1 MIVRGCWSGD
11 APSHVSS
18 TSVRPSSSRS
28 VHESPRLRSR
38 GVCNPS
44 FVHELVRLPMRCIR
58 PRPDCLSFTREC
70 ARLRV
75 ASVMVKPLIVPFQAE
90 GVEERAICSRRR
102 VPSALESWANCA
114 HACRA
119 IATTPIRGQ
128 TGLISAFGTQT
139 PRFVDRGDGQPL
151 AGFGEV
157 STVVE
162 RIRCWASGSDASGSD
177 ASSARSATAQA
188 TATRAVRVRQRRKRR
203 RRERQ

>member
-1 MIVRGCWSGD
+1 MLLLSGVTLVVPLFWCSDLPLIVAPTTVCIASQRVSSAIRLIVRGCWSGD

-58 PRPDCLSFTREC
+58 PRPDCLSSTREC

-75 ASVMVKPLIVPFQAE
+75 ASVMVKPHIVPFQAKR
-90 GVEERAICSRRR
+90 VDERAICSRRR

-139 PRFVDRGDGQPL
+139 PRFVDRRGRPTIGW
-151 AGFGEV
+151 
-157 STVVE
+157 
-162 RIRCWASGSDASGSD
+162 IRRG
-177 ASSARSATAQA
+177 
-188 TATRAVRVRQRRKRR
+188 
-203 RRERQ
+203 